1 MLNQRYRKLKEK
13 KKQKKTHEQMGE
25 ISRCVFDVKYIV
37 INIVNKKYI
46 CVHFHIHFFF
56 CSNTQTFDIIWMK
69 VDLDWWSEKMMARM
83 IKNIARLHPFRTCV
97 AVFIA
102 MRCMLYGMFC
112 VRFYVELS
120 ICFTPA
126 LITTKSIQYIVYG
139 LQIHSNSVLLLHL
152 V

>member
-37 INIVNKKYI
+37 INVVNKKYI

-102 MRCMLYGMFC
+102 MRCIVVRYVLRAFLCRIVNMFYTGINHHQIDSIHC
-112 VRFYVELS
+112 VW
-120 ICFTPA
+120 
-126 LITTKSIQYIVYG
+126 ITNT
-139 LQIHSNSVLLLHL
+139 
-152 V
+152 